1 MTLDLTQRQRT
12 AMRNPC
18 FEAEQTAHRR
28 YFEINQFEPMS
39 SLITFNV
46 GME

>member
-1 MTLDLTQRQRT
+1 MALDLSKRQRV

-18 FEAEQTAHRR
+18 FEAEDTVNKR
-28 YFEINQFEPMS
+28 YFEINQFAPLS
-39 SLITFNV
+39 SILTLNV